1 VPDHHHLEEF
11 MIMAAVRTAE
21 AHWEGSLKEGQ
32 GEVELVSSGLGSFE
46 VSWPARVEQPNG
58 KTSPEELIAAAHSTC
73 FSMSVA
79 NELVNAGNPAPD
91 SIDTKAEVTFQPGKG
106 ITGIVLTVRAVVPG
120 IEESAFS
127 AAVAAAEKNCPVS
140 RALTGT
146 EITVKASLGS

>member
-1 VPDHHHLEEF
+1 
-11 MIMAAVRTAE
+11 MAATRTAE

-32 GEVELVSSGLGSFE
+32 GEVELVSSGSGSFE
-46 VSWPARVEQPNG
+46 ASWPARTEEPNG

-79 NELVNAGNPAPD
+79 NELVLAGNPAPT
-91 SIDTKAEVTFQPGKG
+91 SVDTKADVTFQPGQG
-106 ITGIVLTVRAVVPG
+106 ITGIELTVTAVVPG
-120 IEESAFS
+120 IDEEAFS

-146 EITVKASLGS
+146 TITVQASLAE